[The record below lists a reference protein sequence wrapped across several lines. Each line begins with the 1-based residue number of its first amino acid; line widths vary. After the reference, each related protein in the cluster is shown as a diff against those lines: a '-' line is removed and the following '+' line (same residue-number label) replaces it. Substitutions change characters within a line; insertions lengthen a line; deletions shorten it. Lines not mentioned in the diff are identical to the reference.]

1 MTQRKRYSAEFKARM
16 AFEAHKGE
24 KTLNELAS
32 EYGVHL
38 TYIARW
44 KKHLES
50 EGPRLFAARLGKQ
63 EQASGF
69 IYVVAVL
76 DWFSRYVVSW
86 AVSLTLEV
94 GFCVEALERVLEGAQ
109 PEIFNN
115 DQGTQFTSLDCT
127 RRLEAAGIQVSMDGR
142 GRALDNIFDLTY
154 ERGYIPKN
162 PHSWITLQKERRP
175 DIDPL
180 SFEEWAIFLQALPE
194 RWQPYF
200 IVAFDTGIRPSEQM
214 ALHWRHADFTAKRL
228 LIRRV
233 VVRGTITD
241 LKADGS
247 WRDVDMLPTVEE
259 GLRNLPDKRGYVFPN
274 TEGGFLDLTNLRNR
288 VWYPILK
295 AAGLRP

>member
-1 MTQRKRYSAEFKARM
+1 MEAEEQIIRQRKRYSAEFKARM
-16 AFEAHKGE
+16 AFEAHNGE

-109 PEIFNN
+109 PEIFNS
-115 DQGTQFTSLDCT
+115 DQDTQFTSPDRTGCVCEEA
-127 RRLEAAGIQVSMDGR
+127 RLPLGDRSTDGAGHLPP
-142 GRALDNIFDLTY
+142 ALSCGT
-154 ERGYIPKN
+154 P
-162 PHSWITLQKERRP
+162 
-175 DIDPL
+175 
-180 SFEEWAIFLQALPE
+180 A
-194 RWQPYF
+194 QPF
-200 IVAFDTGIRPSEQM
+200 QRSHP
-214 ALHWRHADFTAKRL
+214 
-228 LIRRV
+228 
-233 VVRGTITD
+233 
-241 LKADGS
+241 
-247 WRDVDMLPTVEE
+247 
-259 GLRNLPDKRGYVFPN
+259 
-274 TEGGFLDLTNLRNR
+274 GG
-288 VWYPILK
+288 V
-295 AAGLRP
+295 